1 MNSFKAIVH
10 GKVQGVFFRD
20 STVKQAKKLDLTGWV
35 KNMSNGT
42 VSLLA
47 EGKDNQ
53 LKLFKDWLKKGSP
66 LSKVEKVELKWIENT
81 EDPFS
86 DFKIVF

>member
-53 LKLFKDWLKKGSP
+53 LKLFKDWLQKGSP

>member
-53 LKLFKDWLKKGSP
+53 LKLFKDWLQKGSP
-66 LSKVEKVELKWIENT
+66 LSKVEKVELKWIENSK
-81 EDPFS
+81 DPFS
-86 DFKIVF
+86 GFKIVF

>member
-53 LKLFKDWLKKGSP
+53 LKLFKDWLQKGSP
-66 LSKVEKVELKWIENT
+66 LSKVEKVELKWIENS